1 MHSRFSCRL
10 QMSSLSFFKNYTL
23 QRKCPQQTWQ
33 KLVAENKLTLSSFPV
48 SHVWKNKELL
58 WNAKK
63 NHIYRKKYRI
73 GDRNSGSPT
82 SKLFLQNSEGCI
94 WFKAYCSKHALKHAA
109 IIFLKHLMV
118 VHISKS
124 AWIYDMIM
132 IHLSP
137 YWYVAHPQLPVLNK
151 TTHRTYI
158 VGALRYAIIYN
169 NANI

>member
-1 MHSRFSCRL
+1 
-10 QMSSLSFFKNYTL
+10 
-23 QRKCPQQTWQ
+23 
-33 KLVAENKLTLSSFPV
+33 
-48 SHVWKNKELL
+48 
-58 WNAKK
+58 
-63 NHIYRKKYRI
+63 
-73 GDRNSGSPT
+73 
-82 SKLFLQNSEGCI
+82 
-94 WFKAYCSKHALKHAA
+94 
-109 IIFLKHLMV
+109 MV